1 MAALRAARHGLQSAV
16 TDRRRLELEDYLPYL
31 INRVGAALVTRFAQD
46 TLAKHGLSI
55 AMWRVLAAL
64 STNGEQRQI
73 DLAEMT
79 SIDASTLSRL
89 VARLV
94 RGGSVTRKRSK
105 TNNREV
111 VVQLTARGR
120 ALVERLIPIAEHLE
134 QAAIA
139 EISPKD
145 LSTLKQC
152 LRRMYRNL
160 ARPRYRRG
168 PLARESALW
177 IEG

>member
-1 MAALRAARHGLQSAV
+1 MTG
-16 TDRRRLELEDYLPYL
+16 RRRLELEDYLPYL
-31 INRVGAALVTRFAQD
+31 INRVGAALVIRFAQD
-46 TLAKHGLSI
+46 TLARHGLSI
-55 AMWRVLAAL
+55 AMWRGLAGL

-89 VARLV
+89 VARQV
-94 RGGSVTRKRSK
+94 RMGFVTRRRSK

-111 VVQLTARGR
+111 VVQLSTRGR
-120 ALVERLIPIAEHLE
+120 ALVERLIPIAEGLE
-134 QAAIA
+134 KAAIA

-152 LRRMYRNL
+152 LRLMYKNL
-160 ARPRYRRG
+160 AHPRYQRG
-168 PLARESALW
+168 PLSRESGLG

>member
-1 MAALRAARHGLQSAV
+1 MSRLAALPAARHGLQSAV
-16 TDRRRLELEDYLPYL
+16 TDRRRLELENYLPYL
-31 INRVGAALVTRFAQD
+31 INRVGAALVIRFAQD

-64 STNGEQRQI
+64 STSGEQRQI

-89 VARLV
+89 VARL
-94 RGGSVTRKRSK
+94 
-105 TNNREV
+105 
-111 VVQLTARGR
+111 ARGR
-120 ALVERLIPIAEHLE
+120 GLVERLIPIAERLE
-134 QAAIA
+134 QTAIA
-139 EISPKD
+139 DLSPKD
-145 LSTLKQC
+145 LSTLKLC
-152 LRRMYRNL
+152 LRRMYKNL

-168 PLARESALW
+168 PLAAESALS

>member
-1 MAALRAARHGLQSAV
+1 V

-31 INRVGAALVTRFAQD
+31 INRVGAALVVRFSQD
-46 TLAKHGLSI
+46 TLTKHGLSI

-64 STNGEQRQI
+64 SVNGEQRQI
-73 DLAEMT
+73 DLADMT

-94 RGGSVTRKRSK
+94 RMGFVTRRRSK
-105 TNNREV
+105 TNSREV

-120 ALVERLIPIAEHLE
+120 ALVERLIPIAESLE
-134 QAAIA
+134 KVAIA

-152 LRRMYRNL
+152 LRQMYKNL

-168 PLARESALW
+168 PLSRESGLW

>member
-1 MAALRAARHGLQSAV
+1 M
-16 TDRRRLELEDYLPYL
+16 TDRRLELENFLPYL
-31 INRVGAALVTRFAQD
+31 INRVGAALVIRFAQD
-46 TLAKHGLSI
+46 ALVKHGLSI

-94 RGGSVTRKRSK
+94 RLGFVSRRRSK
-105 TNNREV
+105 SNNREV

-120 ALVERLIPIAEHLE
+120 ALVERLIPIAEDLE
-134 QAAIA
+134 KTAIA
-139 EISPKD
+139 GVSPKD
-145 LSTLKQC
+145 LSRVKQG
-152 LRRMYRNL
+152 LRLMYQNL
-160 ARPRYRRG
+160 ARPRYRRPG
-168 PLARESALW
+168 RGTPARESGLW
-177 IEG
+177 IES

>member
-1 MAALRAARHGLQSAV
+1 MGSTRV
-16 TDRRRLELEDYLPYL
+16 TDRRLELENYLPYL
-31 INRVGAALVTRFAQD
+31 INRVGAALVVRFAQD
-46 TLAKHGLSI
+46 TLAKQGLSI

-79 SIDASTLSRL
+79 SIDTSTLSRL

-94 RGGSVTRKRSK
+94 RMGLVTRKRSK

-120 ALVERLIPIAEHLE
+120 ALVERLIPIAENLE
-134 QAAIA
+134 KTAIA

-145 LSTLKQC
+145 LSTLKRC
-152 LRRMYRNL
+152 LRLMYKNL
-160 ARPRYRRG
+160 AHPRYQRPGRG
-168 PLARESALW
+168 PPAQESALW
-177 IEG
+177 IES

>member
-1 MAALRAARHGLQSAV
+1 MGSTRV
-16 TDRRRLELEDYLPYL
+16 TDRRLQLENYLPYL
-31 INRVGAALVTRFAQD
+31 INRVGAALVIRFAQD
-46 TLAKHGLSI
+46 TLARHGLSI

-73 DLAEMT
+73 DLSEMT

-89 VARLV
+89 VARLA
-94 RGGSVTRKRSK
+94 RIGFATRMRSK

-120 ALVERLIPIAEHLE
+120 ALVERLIPVAEGLE
-134 QAAIA
+134 KTAIA
-139 EISPKD
+139 EISSKD

-152 LRRMYRNL
+152 LRLMYKNL
-160 ARPRYRRG
+160 ARPRYRRPGRG
-168 PLARESALW
+168 PPARESALW
-177 IEG
+177 IES